1 VYLTTMAWPGNS
13 RYNEWVIIIEPD
25 RPLFSGMLENAVRL
39 AARGHFHQFRKQ
51 GIEAPPCEPGR
62 DPLDE
67 QCIPY
72 VTHLVGVVGILARLG
87 AGDEALAAALLHD
100 YLEDVP
106 DADGR
111 RSIEQA
117 VGTRVLKLVLEV
129 TENKRGGRDER
140 ETWDQRKKEQID
152 HVAGMSDGAVLI
164 KAADLLHNLGSMVF
178 DMDRSAD
185 PSLVWDRFNAPPQR
199 QLWYFRTLLGA
210 LGARLGNEH
219 ALCLELSRLIIRM
232 TDLQPVA

>member
-1 VYLTTMAWPGNS
+1 MTTDFSVQPN
-13 RYNEWVIIIEPD
+13 
-25 RPLFSGMLENAVRL
+25 RPLFSDILESAARL
-39 AARGHFHQFRKQ
+39 ATRGHFHQFRKR
-51 GIEAPPCEPGR
+51 GRDAAPCEAGR

-67 QCIPY
+67 ECIPY
-72 VTHLVGVVGILARLG
+72 VSHLVGVVAILARLG
-87 AGDEALAAALLHD
+87 AGDEVLAAALLHD

-117 VGTRVLKLVLEV
+117 VGTRVLRLVLEV
-129 TENKRGGRDER
+129 TEDKRKGRNGR

-152 HVAGMSDGAVLI
+152 HVPEMSDGAVLI

-178 DMDRSAD
+178 DLDRVAD
-185 PSLVWDRFNAPPQR
+185 PGLVWNRFNAPPQR

-210 LGARLGNEH
+210 ISARLGERH
-219 ALCLELSRLIIRM
+219 ALCLELSRLIARM

>member
-1 VYLTTMAWPGNS
+1 MGTRDDFTL
-13 RYNEWVIIIEPD
+13 EPD
-25 RPLFSGMLENAVRL
+25 RPLFSGILESAARL
-39 AARGHFHQFRKQ
+39 ATRGHFHQFRKR

-62 DPLDE
+62 EPLE
-67 QCIPY
+67 EECIPY

-87 AGDEALAAALLHD
+87 VGDEVLAAALLHD
-100 YLEDVP
+100 YVEDVP

-111 RSIEQA
+111 CSIEQA
-117 VGTRVLKLVLEV
+117 VGTRVLRLVLEV
-129 TENKRGGRDER
+129 TEDKRGGQDES

-152 HVAGMSDGAVLI
+152 HVAEMSPGAVLI

-178 DMDRSAD
+178 DMDHAAD
-185 PSLVWDRFNAPPQR
+185 PAVVWDRFNAPPPR

-210 LGARLGNEH
+210 LGARLGEEH
-219 ALCLELSRLIIRM
+219 ALCLELHRLIVRM

>member
-1 VYLTTMAWPGNS
+1 MTKDDFS
-13 RYNEWVIIIEPD
+13 IQPD
-25 RPLFSGMLENAVRL
+25 RPLFSGLLESAARL
-39 AARGHFHQFRKQ
+39 ATRGHFHQFRKR
-51 GIEAPPCEPGR
+51 GRETPPCEPGR
-62 DPLDE
+62 NPLDE
-67 QCIPY
+67 ECIPY
-72 VTHLVGVVGILARLG
+72 VSHLVGVVGILARLG
-87 AGDEALAAALLHD
+87 AGDEVLAAALLHD

-117 VGTRVLKLVLEV
+117 VGTRVLRLVLEV
-129 TENKRGGRDER
+129 TEDKRTDRDKR

-152 HVAGMSDGAVLI
+152 HVAEMSDGAVLI

-178 DMDRSAD
+178 DLDRTAV
-185 PSLVWDRFNAPPQR
+185 PALVWDRFNAPPQR

-210 LGARLGNEH
+210 ISARLGEGH
-219 ALCLELSRLIIRM
+219 ALCLEVENLIVRM